1 MIFSPALTVSVDGLK
16 AKFFIVMCTAPVLA
30 EGDAELE
37 DAGLDVAEEELPP
50 PLEQAGTSRR
60 VAAAA
65 SSRDA
70 VRRRWDEGDI
80 GTALR
85 RSERGAV

>member
-1 MIFSPALTVSVDGLK
+1 MIFSPAFTVSVDGLK
-16 AKFFIVMCTAPVLA
+16 AKFFIVMRTAPVLA
-30 EGDAELE
+30 EGEAGLE
-37 DAGLDVAEEELPP
+37 DAGLDVAEGELPP

-80 GTALR
+80 
-85 RSERGAV
+85 